1 MSYITVTREHRV
13 NIPADCVEARLPAL
27 FALWALRPRSL
38 ERISEG
44 TIYIAMTMQS
54 KSPPAATPPS
64 PGERVWRNSF
74 FFLSALLAGLAL
86 VKFDA
91 GRWAHGVGDLGASVL
106 MLSVMVQF
114 PFLRALIRA
123 SADDEG
129 SPERI
134 KRRRAELVQQAEQLK
149 AANPWSDVAGRAGWI
164 LLGISLIL
172 RIVGAP

>member
-1 MSYITVTREHRV
+1 
-13 NIPADCVEARLPAL
+13 
-27 FALWALRPRSL
+27 
-38 ERISEG
+38 
-44 TIYIAMTMQS
+44 MTMQS
-54 KSPPAATPPS
+54 KSPLVVTPPS
-64 PGERVWRNSF
+64 PGERIWRNSF

-86 VKFDA
+86 TKFEA

-129 SPERI
+129 SPEHL